1 MPYVKELYGLALGE
15 GGAKRAASR
24 QAFCPHMMNLCD
36 GGGNRDMARWPATD
50 QPLASLFDPSVGE
63 AGRGF
68 IPCGVC
74 SVSLSSGTNAAD
86 IDWAVCPRRLLSF
99 ESGAFSD
106 SQRPLAERV
115 LQVAGFQQGDEIRVW
130 SEIRLLD
137 RSLGVDYRMDYVL
150 RKDDSPPVIVEVM
163 TASTSGGN
171 RARRTDIR
179 SAFADA
185 VLYEHGVI
193 PELGQSPG
201 VNARQVWAR
210 MLSQMIVKSEIA
222 NHWGGRTIWVVQDS
236 LRDYIKRSTGLNI
249 DALLATDWKPG
260 EVNLISASI
269 NDPDDIELYAGPI
282 YPGDGTETCWLELP
296 TSPGIPPVERLT
308 DRLTDESVIA
318 TLTV

>member
-1 MPYVKELYGLALGE
+1 
-15 GGAKRAASR
+15 
-24 QAFCPHMMNLCD
+24 
-36 GGGNRDMARWPATD
+36 MARWPAAD
-50 QPLASLFDPSVGE
+50 QPLASLFESSVGE
-63 AGRGF
+63 LGGGF

-74 SVSLSSGTNAAD
+74 SVRLSDRAGATD

-106 SQRPLAERV
+106 SQRPLAQRV

-137 RSLGVDYRMDYVL
+137 RELGVDYRMDYVL
-150 RKDDSPPVIVEVM
+150 RKGDCPPIIVEVM

-171 RARRTDIR
+171 RARSTDIR
-179 SAFADA
+179 SAFANA

-210 MLSQMIVKSEIA
+210 MLSQMIVKSEIV

-236 LRDYIKRSTGLNI
+236 LRDYIKRSTGLDL
-249 DALLATDWKPG
+249 DALLADDWEPG

-269 NDPDDIELYAGPI
+269 NDPDNMELYSGPI
-282 YPGDGTETCWLELP
+282 YPGDGSETCWLELP